1 MLSSQHIPLLL
12 IVEDNAEMLEML
24 SEALML
30 NALHII
36 QAENGAHALDIL
48 TTADILPDLIITD
61 WLMPV
66 MDGVNLIHQIRNNPR
81 WSHIPILVITG
92 GREDFAKLKL
102 KGIQG
107 VLTKPF
113 EVEELYATIIA
124 MLNDNKP

>member
-92 GREDFAKLKL
+92 GGEDFAKLKL

-107 VLTKPF
+107 VFTKPF